1 MKPLSTRIQNI
12 FAAGIFFAA
21 LIFVVLPLNAQTS
34 SAAGDKSDELSSPS
48 VFQKLTQTAPILGES
63 NGPAAATEPTAAEQG
78 TTEPTVQ
85 ATEQRAPTAVQQNPS
100 SAAKTPKA
108 SELTSATAA
117 ALLESTTLT
126 GSERIGST
134 VKIALLLTVLSLVP
148 AILMMTT
155 SFVRIV
161 TVLSILR
168 QGLGTGQIPPTQVLT
183 AIAVF
188 LTLLVMTPTLSEVWD
203 KAVVPYSEH
212 QIDAAEALARG
223 EKPVRTFL
231 WKQIEKSGNTDAIW
245 LFMRYVPDAGEPK
258 YYEDI
263 PWRALLPAFML
274 SELKVAF
281 LIGFQ
286 ILLPFLVIDLIVSGV
301 MVSMGM
307 MMLPPA
313 VVSLPLKL
321 MLFVLADG
329 WTLVVKSLLDGFVIG
344 V

>member
-1 MKPLSTRIQNI
+1 MIRLSSALQKIATPALVLAALLSFHGSTTAAADDPNPSELSTPAI
-12 FAAGIFFAA
+12 FQELAGTAPSLSESNRSAQSANEPFPAINAASPPATQPPA
-21 LIFVVLPLNAQTS
+21 VAPPAEQPAV
-34 SAAGDKSDELSSPS
+34 EPS
-48 VFQKLTQTAPILGES
+48 VETAAD
-63 NGPAAATEPTAAEQG
+63 AAATLLKTAD
-78 TTEPTVQ
+78 
-85 ATEQRAPTAVQQNPS
+85 
-100 SAAKTPKA
+100 
-108 SELTSATAA
+108 
-117 ALLESTTLT
+117 LT

-134 VKIALLLTVLSLVP
+134 VKIALLLSVLSLVP

-188 LTLLVMTPTLSEVWD
+188 LTLLVMTPTLTEVWTE
-203 KAVVPYSEH
+203 AVEPYSAER
-212 QIDAAEALARG
+212 IDASEALTRG
-223 EKPVRTFL
+223 EKPIRTFL
-231 WKQIEKSGNTDAIW
+231 WKQIERSGNTDAIW
-245 LFMRYVPDAGEPK
+245 LFMRYVPGAEAPK

-274 SELKVAF
+274 SELKTAF

-286 ILLPFLVIDLIVSGV
+286 ILIPFLVIDLIVSGV

-344 V
+344 G